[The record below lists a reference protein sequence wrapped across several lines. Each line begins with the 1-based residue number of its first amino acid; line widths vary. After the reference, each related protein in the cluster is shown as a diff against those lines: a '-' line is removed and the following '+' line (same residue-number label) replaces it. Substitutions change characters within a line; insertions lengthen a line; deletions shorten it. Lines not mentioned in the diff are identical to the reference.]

1 MIARVA
7 GINYIFVH
15 FEGHHHRDTRTE
27 FPCTASNE
35 DECVTDASRDGE
47 STGGVGKRSRA
58 RESERYRVAARER
71 SARRGRVPV
80 MSAGARKSS
89 SGDERQNENKSTTDA
104 SRVGVHTDA
113 CGARS
118 RLRAAER
125 QSGCGSESMGKG
137 NPLTRAGQRE
147 PSHDGRRDEARRE
160 QNGEN
165 GDDHGWARVTVG
177 CRVPRGAR
185 V

>member
-1 MIARVA
+1 MTSTAYNECEYTMRVPA
-7 GINYIFVH
+7 GF
-15 FEGHHHRDTRTE
+15 
-27 FPCTASNE
+27 
-35 DECVTDASRDGE
+35 
-47 STGGVGKRSRA
+47 GKRSRA

-165 GDDHGWARVTVG
+165 GDGHGWARMTVG
-177 CRVPRGAR
+177 CRVPRGCESLR
-185 V
+185 DRPEGGSLLKVGGFCSGQSSGV